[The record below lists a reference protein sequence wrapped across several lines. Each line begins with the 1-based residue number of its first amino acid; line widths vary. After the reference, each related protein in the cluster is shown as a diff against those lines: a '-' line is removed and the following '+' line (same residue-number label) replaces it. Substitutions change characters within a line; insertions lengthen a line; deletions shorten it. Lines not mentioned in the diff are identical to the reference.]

1 MMLGKRSAQR
11 DLFEV
16 GNVFRLELDPKSF
29 HGQLAAV
36 ALRLFNDDDFAAFYD
51 AQQGRPSVPPSQL
64 ALLTLLQHEAACS
77 DAEAVARSTF
87 DLRWAA
93 VLGRTAG
100 TPLCAKST
108 FQLFR
113 AHLVLHD
120 GVRTIFERS
129 LQQAREAGL
138 LAPGPLKI
146 AVDTK
151 PILGRGAVEDTYNL
165 LGTGIQQLIRA
176 VAKTERLKPEAWA
189 ETHDLCRYFAPSLK
203 GSADLDWSDAEARG
217 AFLSQ
222 IVADARRLLQGA
234 GDALSGDGAEAVRE
248 AAQLLSQL
256 LLQDIVETP
265 PGPGGG
271 QGQATI
277 RPGTAPGRIPAATD
291 PEQRHGRKS
300 ESHRFTGYKG
310 AIATDRESQIILD
323 AAVLDG
329 AAADAT
335 GLLEQVERIEARTGQ
350 PVAEALGDCAYG
362 SGETRQAFAD
372 AGRELIAKVPQEKAN
387 GGLFPKSAFVLDLL
401 NHTVTCPG
409 GESTDRF
416 QWEKDGGKLF
426 SFGARCGSCPLR
438 PHCTTAVGGRS
449 VSVHP
454 QEELLRAA
462 RAYQETAEG
471 RAHLRERVVAEHRLA
486 RLGQLGMG
494 QARYRGRAKTRCQ
507 LLLLSTIANLRRVW
521 NWVQEQ
527 AQPGPVTSREAVG
540 ATA

>member
-1 MMLGKRSAQR
+1 MLGKRSAQH

-16 GNVFRLELDPKSF
+16 GNVFRLELDPRSF

-36 ALRLFNDDDFAAFYD
+36 APRLFSDNDFASFY
-51 AQQGRPSVPPSQL
+51 AERQGRPSVPPSQL

-77 DAEAVARSTF
+77 DAEAVARSAF

-93 VLGRTAG
+93 VLGTRAG
-100 TPLCAKST
+100 TPVCAKST

-113 AHLVLHD
+113 AHLVLHG

-129 LQQAREAGL
+129 LKQAREAGL
-138 LAPGPLKI
+138 LASGPLKI

-165 LGTGIQQLIRA
+165 LGSGITQLIRA
-176 VAKTERLKPEAWA
+176 LAKRTRLQPEAWA
-189 ETHDLCRYFAPSLK
+189 EAHDLSRYFAPSLK
-203 GSADLDWSDAEARG
+203 GSADLDWSDPQARG

-222 IVADARRLLQGA
+222 IVTDARRLLHQA
-234 GDALSGDGAEAVRE
+234 GEALSGDGADAVRE

-256 LLQDIVETP
+256 LLQDVVASP

-271 QGQATI
+271 PLQATI
-277 RPGTAPGRIPAATD
+277 HPGTAPGRIPSATD
-291 PEQRHGRKS
+291 PQQRHGRKS
-300 ESHRFTGYKG
+300 ESRCFTGYKG
-310 AIATDRESQIILD
+310 AVATDRESQIILD
-323 AAVLDG
+323 ADVLDG
-329 AAADAT
+329 GAADAT
-335 GLLEQVERIEARTGQ
+335 GLLEQVERIEERTGQ
-350 PVAEALGDCAYG
+350 PVAETLGDCAYG

-372 AGRELIAKVPQEKAN
+372 AGRELIAKVPQEKRN

-409 GESTDRF
+409 GQSTGRF
-416 QWEKDGGKLF
+416 QREKDGGKLF
-426 SFGARCGSCPLR
+426 SFGSKCRNCPLR
-438 PHCTTAVGGRS
+438 EQCTTAAGGRS

-454 QEELLRAA
+454 QEGMLRAA

-494 QARYRGRAKTRCQ
+494 QARYLGRAKTRCQ

-527 AQPGPVTSREAVG
+527 ASIGEG
-540 ATA
+540 AAGEPMAAA